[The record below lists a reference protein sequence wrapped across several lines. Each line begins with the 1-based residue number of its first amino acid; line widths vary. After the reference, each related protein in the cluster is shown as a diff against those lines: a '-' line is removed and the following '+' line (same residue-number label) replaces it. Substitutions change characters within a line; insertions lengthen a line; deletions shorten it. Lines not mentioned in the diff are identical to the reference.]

1 MEQIFVI
8 DWSQVLPEVI
18 AGLNNGSMHL
28 SASNGLA
35 YWARG
40 SGHSGVAQQLPFVPA
55 QIPDGGNLLQSVQM
69 LQQAQHLSA
78 TLTAVSTGVL
88 LGAIVLQTKYLAS
101 KLNQLQA
108 AIDTVSLDV
117 HSQNI
122 VSYMSKITDFFG
134 AIETARIYMLDRELK
149 HEVKDLAIPLL
160 SDLAT
165 RRNQLFAFIDNILKL
180 IEQAPVSARYYEII
194 IDFVNTALAL
204 IPKAVYVEKELYA
217 FVDKFGVADLIANQA
232 AQRYRGCIGDYRAWC
247 NGQHKSA
254 IKGDKLADTISRKK
268 ADLFVLFAADEN
280 KSLLPHV

>member
-1 MEQIFVI
+1 MDQIFVI

-40 SGHSGVAQQLPFVPA
+40 SGHSGVAQQLPFVAA
-55 QIPDGGNLLQSVQM
+55 QIPDGSSLLESVQLLQH
-69 LQQAQHLSA
+69 AQHLSA
-78 TLTAVSTGVL
+78 ALTALSTGVM

-108 AIDTVSLDV
+108 TIDTVSLDV
-117 HSQNI
+117 HCQNI

-194 IDFVNTALAL
+194 IDFVTTAMAL

-217 FVDKFGVADLIANQA
+217 FVDKFGVADLIADQA
-232 AQRYRGCIGDYRAWC
+232 AQRYQGCISDYRTWC

-254 IKGDKLADTISRKK
+254 IKGNKLADTISGKK
-268 ADLFVLFAADEN
+268 ADLTALFTADEN
-280 KSLLPHV
+280 KLLLPRV